1 VKDRKPWNDLVLK
14 TSNPCNIV
22 LEEEEEEKEKE
33 KEKKSLW
40 LTYAL
45 SYWLNTLKH
54 NIIY

>member
-1 VKDRKPWNDLVLK
+1 VKDRNPWNDVAQK
-14 TSNPCNIV
+14 TNNSCNIV
-22 LEEEEEEKEKE
+22 LQEEEKEKE